1 MKTRYCLL
9 VVKSALVMLLAT
21 SCSGQSGE
29 KAAVQEDVNEI
40 EVIPKVKEPQSD
52 EEVVDFTE
60 ESTGTPI
67 TGKQGN
73 PKENLVNETPPDF

>member
-9 VVKSALVMLLAT
+9 VVKSALMMLLVT

-40 EVIPKVKEPQSD
+40 EVVPKVKEPQSD
-52 EEVVDFTE
+52 EEVIDFTE
-60 ESTGTPI
+60 EGTGTPI

-73 PKENLVNETPPDF
+73 PKENLVNETPSDF